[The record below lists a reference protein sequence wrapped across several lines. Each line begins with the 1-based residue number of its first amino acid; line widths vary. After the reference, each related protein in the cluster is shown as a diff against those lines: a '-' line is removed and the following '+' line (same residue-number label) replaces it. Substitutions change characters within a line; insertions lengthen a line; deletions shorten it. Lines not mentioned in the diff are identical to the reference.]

1 MKRPTTHSRIIFLC
15 FTFLM
20 CSLGV
25 FAQTLNKPTPIKNP
39 NFGSGGSPWTSACAS
54 ASFNQYFVNF
64 TWSASPTVNSDN
76 TFVLELSNGSGEFTS
91 PVALATITDKNSITD
106 FNIEFAIPTDTRGT
120 NYKLRVK
127 STSPV
132 LYSPTTAGYNMYY
145 IDYKNPIQ
153 ITENG
158 SGTIGDGS
166 MSICSGNSGIIAI
179 DNVPNAETY
188 QYIWR
193 KSSTVLSEKGPSLT
207 VSESGMYSVEIDYGP
222 VCSGSAG
229 TLSNLITVNSGT
241 ALGVTINTPTK
252 TSYCMGETAPALEA
266 TIADTDIFYTW
277 YKDGT
282 QVQAKTKGAYTY
294 VIDTNNATFS
304 GDYTVKV
311 EGGDICT
318 ETTPALTISK
328 TGEFTVSNT
337 NPLDMVIL
345 PGQTKN
351 LAVTTTA
358 ASPTYQ
364 WFRNTAAITGAT
376 TSTLTINQDG
386 EYYVQLTQGGACA
399 ATINSEKTVVVSP
412 VSFEL
417 IADYTT
423 AYSDCQNTSIVLDI
437 KTVNAVASDGT
448 KTDVTTDLKSSFSY
462 QWKKDGVAISGA
474 SSSSISLTAIEENG
488 MYQVDGVI
496 DSFNSSSNTL
506 VAILRGNETI
516 EIEASSITACNS
528 SDQITISTARDL
540 TGETF
545 QWLKDGSVINTT
557 DQEINTIET
566 GKYQLVISQIGCP
579 LPSNELTIVPFD
591 ESLITLDSPNDVV
604 FPEGSSKTI
613 TASGGTAYEW
623 IDATNNIISTS
634 ASVNLTTE
642 GSYTLTAY
650 IDACVVLKQINVT
663 YKDTFKIPNVITVNG
678 DGINDLWLIPN
689 TYSKKDEITV
699 IIYNDKG
706 VEVLNVNDYQNNW
719 PESSSVFPSQ
729 NMVFYYKIKKGGD
742 ILKQGTITV
751 IK

>member
-1 MKRPTTHSRIIFLC
+1 
-15 FTFLM
+15 
-20 CSLGV
+20 
-25 FAQTLNKPTPIKNP
+25 
-39 NFGSGGSPWTSACAS
+39 
-54 ASFNQYFVNF
+54 
-64 TWSASPTVNSDN
+64 
-76 TFVLELSNGSGEFTS
+76 
-91 PVALATITDKNSITD
+91 
-106 FNIEFAIPTDTRGT
+106 
-120 NYKLRVK
+120 
-127 STSPV
+127 
-132 LYSPTTAGYNMYY
+132 
-145 IDYKNPIQ
+145 
-153 ITENG
+153 
-158 SGTIGDGS
+158 
-166 MSICSGNSGIIAI
+166 
-179 DNVPNAETY
+179 
-188 QYIWR
+188 
-193 KSSTVLSEKGPSLT
+193 
-207 VSESGMYSVEIDYGP
+207 
-222 VCSGSAG
+222 
-229 TLSNLITVNSGT
+229 
-241 ALGVTINTPTK
+241 
-252 TSYCMGETAPALEA
+252 MGETAPALEA

-277 YKDGT
+277 YKDGA
-282 QVQAKTKGAYTY
+282 QVQAKTKGAYTFD
-294 VIDTNNATFS
+294 IDTNNATFS

-311 EGGDICT
+311 EGNAICT

-364 WFRNTAAITGAT
+364 WYRNTAAITGAT

-474 SSSSISLTAIEENG
+474 NSSSISLTAILENG
-488 MYQVDGVI
+488 TYQVDGVI
-496 DSFNSSSNTL
+496 DSFNSSSNSL
-506 VAILRGNETI
+506 AVILRGNETI

-557 DQEINTIET
+557 DQEINTTET

-623 IDATNNIISTS
+623 VDSTNNIISTS
-634 ASVNLTTE
+634 ESVNLTTE